1 MNAPIESA
9 PGATPTTNPR
19 TLPEIDLTAL
29 VAELRAL
36 RDEIRAERTTA
47 DIAHLDKITRW
58 GHTATALGLG
68 TAWMAPNLFSASML
82 SLGKFTRWTMLGHHV
97 LHRGYD
103 DAPGAR
109 PEQTSKG
116 FARDGRRFID
126 WLDVIHPD
134 AWDQEHNIL
143 HHYRLGEEA
152 DPDLVEENLEWLRR
166 ADVPDPLKAALVAL
180 LACGWKWIYYAPNTL
195 AELQLARAKRDGDTA
210 FVPTKGLLDFA
221 TWNPLDPRGCEL
233 YVKCLLP
240 YAAWNFVAVPALFA
254 PLGPVAM
261 TNVLL
266 NQLLAEVLTNL
277 HTFAVIVPNHA
288 GEDIFRFDEKSRG
301 QEEFFLRQI
310 VGSTNYTTGG
320 DVVDFLHGF
329 LNYQI
334 EHHVFPDLSMLEY
347 QRIQPRFKA
356 ICEKHGVPYVQEN
369 VFTRV
374 KKTVAVMIGRA
385 SMPRT
390 RTRRNHSL
398 PR

>member
-1 MNAPIESA
+1 
-9 PGATPTTNPR
+9 
-19 TLPEIDLTAL
+19 
-29 VAELRAL
+29 
-36 RDEIRAERTTA
+36 
-47 DIAHLDKITRW
+47 
-58 GHTATALGLG
+58 
-68 TAWMAPNLFSASML
+68 MAPNLFSASML

-109 PEQTSKG
+109 PEQTSKA
-116 FARDGRRFID
+116 FARGQRRFVD

-143 HHYRLGEEA
+143 HHYRLGEAA
-152 DPDLVEENLEWLRR
+152 DPDLVERNLEWLRR
-166 ADVPDPLKAALVAL
+166 ADVPKPAKAALVAL
-180 LACGWKWIYYAPNTL
+180 LAAAWKWIYYAPNTL
-195 AELQLARAKRDGDTA
+195 SELQVARAKRDGDTT
-210 FVPTKGLLDFA
+210 FVPTNGLLDFA
-221 TWNPLDPRGCEL
+221 TWNPLDPRGREL

-266 NQLLAEVLTNL
+266 NQVLAEVITNL
-277 HTFAVIVPNHA
+277 HTFVMIVPNHA
-288 GEDIFRFDEKSRG
+288 GEDIFRFDDKSRG

-320 DVVDFLHGF
+320 DLVDFLHGF

-347 QRIQPRFKA
+347 QKMQPRFRE
-356 ICEKHGVPYVQEN
+356 ICERHGIPYVQES

-374 KKTVAVMIGRA
+374 KKTVAVMIGSA
-385 SMPRT
+385 TMPVARK
-390 RTRRNHSL
+390 RR
-398 PR
+398 